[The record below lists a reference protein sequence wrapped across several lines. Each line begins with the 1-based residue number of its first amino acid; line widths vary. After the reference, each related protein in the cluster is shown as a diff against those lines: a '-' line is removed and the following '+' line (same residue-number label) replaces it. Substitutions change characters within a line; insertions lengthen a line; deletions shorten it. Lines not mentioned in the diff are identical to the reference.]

1 MNIDQGQLQ
10 EVLDIIFKWDKAL
23 RTLERKFNKEFD
35 LTLNQ
40 CRVILNIHDKNFVEL
55 SQIND
60 WLNIDKS
67 TTTRMIRPL
76 LVHGYIDKF
85 YQFGDKRK
93 IYLRISE
100 KGEENVLKVK
110 AAIDKMAKITLM
122 KIPAGKRDF
131 MFQIVNDFLKTVE

>member
-1 MNIDQGQLQ
+1 MSEENEQLQ
-10 EVLDIIFKWDKAL
+10 EILDIIFKWDKAI
-23 RTLERKFNKEFD
+23 RILERTFNKEFD

-40 CRVILNIHDKNFVEL
+40 CRVIIHILDKNFVEL
-55 SQIND
+55 SQINE

-100 KGEENVLKVK
+100 KGEANVLKVK
-110 AAIDKMAKITLM
+110 AAIDKMAKKSLI

-131 MFQIVNDFLKTVE
+131 MFQTVNDFLKTVE

>member
-1 MNIDQGQLQ
+1 MNVDQGQLQ
-10 EVLDIIFKWDKAL
+10 EVLDIIFKWDKAI
-23 RTLERKFNKEFD
+23 RNLERKFNKEFD

-40 CRVILNIHDKNFVEL
+40 CRVILHIHDKNFVEL

-76 LVHGYIDKF
+76 LVNGYIDKF

-100 KGEENVLKVK
+100 KGEDNVLKVK
-110 AAIDKMAKITLM
+110 AAIDKMAKKTLV

>member
-1 MNIDQGQLQ
+1 MSEENEQLQ
-10 EVLDIIFKWDKAL
+10 EILDIIFKWDKAI
-23 RTLERKFNKEFD
+23 RILERTFNKEFD

-40 CRVILNIHDKNFVEL
+40 CRVIIHILDKNFVEL
-55 SQIND
+55 SQINE

-76 LVHGYIDKF
+76 LVRGYIDKF

-100 KGEENVLKVK
+100 KGE
-110 AAIDKMAKITLM
+110 
-122 KIPAGKRDF
+122 IPAGKRDF
-131 MFQIVNDFLKTVE
+131 MFQTVNDFLKTVE

>member
-1 MNIDQGQLQ
+1 MNLDQGQLQ
-10 EVLDIIFKWDKAL
+10 EVLDIIFKWDKAI
-23 RTLERKFNKEFD
+23 RNLERKFNKEFD

-40 CRVILNIHDKNFVEL
+40 CRVILHIHDKNFVEL

-76 LVHGYIDKF
+76 LVNGYIDKF

-100 KGEENVLKVK
+100 KGEENVIKVK
-110 AAIDKMAKITLM
+110 AAIDKMAKNTLV
-122 KIPAGKRDF
+122 KIPAGTRDY